1 MKTESITSQLWVTA
15 FPVDSAPRRVSEN
28 SRRPL
33 HTRCYCRLV
42 FKPDRGLPGRVAAY
56 ASPRCWSTVENLNL
70 EGQDDGN
77 DYTVGIKLVGVVT
90 EPVESDR
97 DRGLAVVDM
106 VVSNA
111 ATESAIRSSYGILVE
126 DKTVQALSR
135 ENFPSQVDGTDAFKN
150 KGFGVIIAAAR
161 QSSEV
166 YEAITADPDHLDA
179 FFEAMF
185 YFLFSTV
192 IKSRDDSTNPP
203 LLQERLTRTL
213 REYRTFEL

>member
-1 MKTESITSQLWVTA
+1 
-15 FPVDSAPRRVSEN
+15 
-28 SRRPL
+28 
-33 HTRCYCRLV
+33 
-42 FKPDRGLPGRVAAY
+42 VA
-56 ASPRCWSTVENLNL
+56 
-70 EGQDDGN
+70 
-77 DYTVGIKLVGVVT
+77 
-90 EPVESDR
+90 
-97 DRGLAVVDM
+97 
-106 VVSNA
+106 
-111 ATESAIRSSYGILVE
+111 
-126 DKTVQALSR
+126 
-135 ENFPSQVDGTDAFKN
+135 GTDAFKN

-192 IKSRDDSTNPP
+192 IKSRDDSINPP